1 MTCNLRSNESGVSP
15 KLFPPVWEGIHPQ
28 SACGSPSPWVPLPQS
43 GLDLFPRSFS
53 VGGNPSLSPRP
64 LPSPQVLALDGEIRT
79 IAEGLAAARS
89 MLVMGRGYQY
99 GTCLEGALVC
109 KKDGGCHSWVFHS
122 FIYFLISFCPAQ
134 VWWRQRGEDECARGG
149 VCWALGPGLSDGNVE
164 TWAEASATR
173 LCPPTP
179 STAHADAPLIPLSA
193 PAYLPPLPP
202 SHTEDQGALVHPQ
215 RGDPLRG
222 APPRAPRPRRRER
235 PRPPRP
241 PLPLPPCPQTPKAT
255 GPGRPAPWVV
265 AKLSGGICS
274 VEAPVRT

>member
-122 FIYFLISFCPAQ
+122 FISFLISFCPAQ

-193 PAYLPPLPP
+193 PAYLPPPALQKIKELSYIHSEGIHSGELLHGPL
-202 SHTEDQGALVHPQ
+202 ALVGENVPVLLV
-215 RGDPLRG
+215 RPSPSPLV
-222 APPRAPRPRRRER
+222 PKRP
-235 PRPPRP
+235 
-241 PLPLPPCPQTPKAT
+241 K
-255 GPGRPAPWVV
+255 RPARDARPHGLWP
-265 AKLSGGICS
+265 S
-274 VEAPVRT
+274 